1 MFRRALQGSLVE
13 LGAKEGELI
22 QQINSLTDLPKD
34 LKDWAHQ
41 IRIFGNWGAHPDK
54 DKLKEVSVEEV
65 NETYD
70 FISKFLLYTFIMPRK
85 VEESRKKREEKTK
98 PNNS

>member
-1 MFRRALQGSLVE
+1 
-13 LGAKEGELI
+13 
-22 QQINSLTDLPKD
+22 LPD
-34 LKDWAHQ
+34 
-41 IRIFGNWGAHPDK
+41 
-54 DKLKEVSVEEV
+54 EV

-98 PNNS
+98 PKGVEGGSK